1 MTKYDMWF
9 ITLRED
15 GSGVSIPVSRK
26 HSIDRSDITIDSRG
40 FATINYINFEGK
52 SKSVVS
58 WSDLPIEKLKI
69 ENKSEG

>member
-1 MTKYDMWF
+1 MTKYNMWF
-9 ITLRED
+9 ITLTSS
-15 GSGVSIPVSRK
+15 GSGISIPVSRK

-40 FATINYINFEGK
+40 FATMRYINFDGK

-58 WSDLPIEKLKI
+58 WSDLPIEKIKI